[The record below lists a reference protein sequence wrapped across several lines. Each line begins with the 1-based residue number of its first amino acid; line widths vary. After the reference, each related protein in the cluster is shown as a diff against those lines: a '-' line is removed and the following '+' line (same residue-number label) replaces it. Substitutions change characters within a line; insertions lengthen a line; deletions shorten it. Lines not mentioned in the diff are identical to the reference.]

1 MIVYIGAD
9 NKCHVDA
16 AAGRTP
22 VEVPWM
28 DGKCREYI
36 EGYCFIPANEE
47 TGEAAYPWKR
57 YEDLAAAQVAYEK
70 EQYEAAIDELLL
82 LI

>member
-1 MIVYIGAD
+1 MIVYID
-9 NKCHVDA
+9 NENKCHVSA
-16 AAGRTP
+16 AADRTA

-28 DGKCREYI
+28 DGKCPEFI
-36 EGYCFIPANEE
+36 EGYCFIPADGTRNEV
-47 TGEAAYPWKR
+47 AYPWKR